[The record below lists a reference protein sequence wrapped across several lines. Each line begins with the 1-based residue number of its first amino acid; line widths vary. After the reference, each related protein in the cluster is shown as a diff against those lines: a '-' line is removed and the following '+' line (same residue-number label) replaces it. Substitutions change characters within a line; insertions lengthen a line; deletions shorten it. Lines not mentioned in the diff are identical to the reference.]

1 MCPRSGT
8 RHQLQESGWKLTALS
23 ARQIP
28 CRIFN
33 LEPSRREFTSLFRD
47 VTWRRLVTVY
57 RRFDPIFNVQAVQYE
72 IHSFSR
78 NVSNQIT
85 KMYSLN

>member
-1 MCPRSGT
+1 MCPRTGT
-8 RHQLQESGWKLTALS
+8 RHHLQDSGWILTALS

-47 VTWRRLVTVY
+47 VTWLRLVIVY
-57 RRFDPIFNVQAVQYE
+57 RLFDPIFNVQTVQYE
-72 IHSFSR
+72 IDSFSR

-85 KMYSLN
+85 KVYSQN